1 MARDPDEWV
10 PMGRVVAPWGLK
22 GWVKVEPFG
31 NERGTLCGFPT
42 WQLER
47 RGERRAVSVA
57 ESKVHGAHVVA
68 RFEGCEDRDGAEA
81 YRGSEVALKRG
92 QLPPAGPN
100 EIYQADLIG
109 LTVLGS
115 KGERL
120 GRIVEILDNPGNPI
134 LRVAGEDR
142 ERLVPFVPPVIRAVD
157 VEAGV
162 VELEWGADW

>member
-1 MARDPDEWV
+1 MARDPDERV
-10 PMGRVVAPWGLK
+10 VMGRIVAPWGVK
-22 GWVKVEPFG
+22 GWVKIEPYSD
-31 NERGTLCGFPT
+31 ERGNLCGFPT
-42 WQLER
+42 WLLEKRGKR
-47 RGERRAVSVA
+47 REIAVA
-57 ESKVHGAHVVA
+57 ECKVHGAHVVA

-81 YRGSEVALKRG
+81 YRGSEVALRRSE
-92 QLPPAGPN
+92 LPPPAPN
-100 EIYQADLIG
+100 EVYQADLIG

-120 GRIVEILDNPGNPI
+120 GRIVEIVDNPGNPI

-162 VELEWGADW
+162 VELDWGADW

>member
-1 MARDPDEWV
+1 
-10 PMGRVVAPWGLK
+10 MGRVVAPWGVK

-31 NERGTLCGFPT
+31 NERGNLCGFPT
-42 WQLER
+42 WLLER
-47 RGERRAVSVA
+47 RGKRRAVSVV
-57 ESKVHGAHVVA
+57 ECKVHGAHVVA

-81 YRGSEVALKRG
+81 YRGSEVALKRSD
-92 QLPPAGPN
+92 LPPAAPN
-100 EIYQADLIG
+100 EVYQADLIG

-115 KGERL
+115 NGERL
-120 GRIVEILDNPGNPI
+120 GRIVEILDNPGNPV

>member
-1 MARDPDEWV
+1 VARDPDEWV
-10 PMGRVVAPWGLK
+10 PMGRVVASWGLK

-31 NERGTLCGFPT
+31 DERGTLCGFPT
-42 WQLER
+42 WLLER

-57 ESKVHGAHVVA
+57 ECKVHGAHVVA
-68 RFEGCEDRDGAEA
+68 RFEGCVDRDGAEA
-81 YRGSEVALKRG
+81 WRGSEVALKRG
-92 QLPPAGPN
+92 ELPPAGPN
-100 EIYQADLIG
+100 EIYQSDLIG

-134 LRVAGEDR
+134 LRVVGEDR
-142 ERLVPFVPPVIRAVD
+142 ERLVPFVPPVIRAID